1 MICSSTELCLC
12 VPLADEDFMAPLNGP
27 DLVRIYATLTYAGT
41 IPEELG
47 LFDTPSLVF
56 RLEDQSSPGDYVYW
70 WMVDVQFD
78 LPSVSLNPPV
88 VNLTAYS
95 CRTVSVSYAF
105 ATTMGLSEYS
115 TATVIDVPGTVHE
128 QIVVFLMII
137 CIFELESELCT
148 FAGIECGTVPQ
159 LEDSEVDITYVPDE
173 REGFFTHMVWNVA
186 WNLTSCTCLCTHD
199 LGCLR

>member
-1 MICSSTELCLC
+1 MC
-12 VPLADEDFMAPLNGP
+12 VPLAGEDLMAPLSGP
-27 DLVRIYATLTYAGT
+27 DLVRISGELTYEVA

-56 RLEDQSSPGDYVYW
+56 RIEDQSSPGDYVYQ

-78 LPSVSLNPPV
+78 RSSVSLNPLV
-88 VNLTAYS
+88 VDLTAYS

-128 QIVVFLMII
+128 QIAVFLMI
-137 CIFELESELCT
+137 T
-148 FAGIECGTVPQ
+148 YMY
-159 LEDSEVDITYVPDE
+159 IT
-173 REGFFTHMVWNVA
+173 RK
-186 WNLTSCTCLCTHD
+186 
-199 LGCLR
+199 